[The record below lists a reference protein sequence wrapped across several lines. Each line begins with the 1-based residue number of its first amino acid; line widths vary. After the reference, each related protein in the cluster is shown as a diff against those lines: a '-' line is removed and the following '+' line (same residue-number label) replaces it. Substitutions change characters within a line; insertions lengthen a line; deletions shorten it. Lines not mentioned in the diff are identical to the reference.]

1 MQSCQ
6 PVLLHVILY
15 FFPVYLSCTLLQS
28 DCLLYERTNPKAYL
42 IDIPQCSK
50 GTVRPDLGCEQGC
63 Y

>member
-1 MQSCQ
+1 MILYAIVSTSFATCDIVFVSSL
-6 PVLLHVILY
+6 PVLYSATIR
-15 FFPVYLSCTLLQS
+15 LSL
-28 DCLLYERTNPKAYL
+28 YL